1 MDFGHNFTKNKIEKQ
16 TGLAVEY
23 KFGGKNK

>member
-1 MDFGHNFTKNKIEKQ
+1 MDLGHNFTKKNEKQ
-16 TGLAVEY
+16 IGLAVEY